1 MKMLRKTGFKRL
13 FILLKYNRSWN
24 WFFLN
29 RLTFCFQLLLFKLMK
44 NLNIGFYC
52 RVSKNEQNI
61 GTQLVALRDYCLRNN
76 YKIVE
81 EYLDNGVSGAKD
93 SRPAFDK
100 LLADMRSNK
109 INCVLVYKLD
119 RIGRSLQHLL
129 NLFEEFKNRGVEFI
143 SLTQNINT
151 STPEGKMF
159 LRMLMVLAEYEREL
173 IVCRIN
179 SGLARARAEGKTLGR
194 PNGSKDTKRRKKSGY
209 LLRWQNN
216 KVTIQN

>member
-1 MKMLRKTGFKRL
+1 
-13 FILLKYNRSWN
+13 
-24 WFFLN
+24 
-29 RLTFCFQLLLFKLMK
+29 MK
-44 NLNIGFYC
+44 NLKIGLYC

-61 GTQLVALRDYCLRNN
+61 DTQLVALKDYCQRNN
-76 YKIVE
+76 YEIVK
-81 EYLDNGVSGAKD
+81 EYLDNGFSGAKD

-100 LLADMRSNK
+100 LLADMRTGK

-129 NLFEEFKNRGVEFI
+129 NLFEEFENQGIEFI

-173 IVCRIN
+173 IVSRIN
-179 SGLARARAEGKTLGR
+179 GGLDRARAEGKVLGR
-194 PNGSKDTKRRKKSGY
+194 PNGSKDTKRRKRSGY

-216 KVTIQN
+216 

>member
-1 MKMLRKTGFKRL
+1 
-13 FILLKYNRSWN
+13 
-24 WFFLN
+24 
-29 RLTFCFQLLLFKLMK
+29 MK
-44 NLNIGFYC
+44 NLKIGLYC

-61 GTQLVALRDYCLRNN
+61 ETQLMALKDYCQRNN
-76 YKIVE
+76 YEIVE

-100 LLADMRSNK
+100 LLADMRAGK
-109 INCVLVYKLD
+109 INCILVYKLD

-129 NLFEEFKNRGVEFI
+129 NLFEEFKNKGIEFI

-173 IVCRIN
+173 IVSRIN
-179 SGLARARAEGKTLGR
+179 SGLDRARAEGKTLGR
-194 PNGSKDTKRRKKSGY
+194 PKGAKDTKRRMRHGY
-209 LLRWQNN
+209 LLRWEKEKN
-216 KVTIQN
+216 KVFV

>member
-1 MKMLRKTGFKRL
+1 MSK
-13 FILLKYNRSWN
+13 
-24 WFFLN
+24 
-29 RLTFCFQLLLFKLMK
+29 Q
-44 NLNIGFYC
+44 LNIGLYC

-61 GTQLVALRDYCLRNN
+61 NTQLVALRDYCQRNN

-81 EYLDNGVSGAKD
+81 EYLDNGFSGAKD

-100 LLADMRSNK
+100 LLADMRGNQ
-109 INCVLVYKLD
+109 INCVLVYKID

-179 SGLARARAEGKTLGR
+179 SGLARAIAEGKILGR
-194 PNGSKDTKRRKKSGY
+194 PNGSKDKKRRKRSGY

-216 KVTIQN
+216 KNY